1 MRICGFPLGMSLE
14 DVVHH
19 CQAETA
25 HQFTMEQKVTVVH
38 AVTQPMEVIK
48 QMSCL
53 FIRQFDDGVL
63 VQRDTATDAVV
74 VRWQQSAAN
83 HSTCK
88 SVCPARFLTLS
99 GIGITT
105 KSFLIMW

>member
-1 MRICGFPLGMSLE
+1 MGICDITLGMGFE

-19 CQAETA
+19 RQAEAA
-25 HQFTMEQKVTVVH
+25 HQFTMEQQVTVVH
-38 AVTQPMEVIK
+38 AVTKTMEVIL

-74 VRWQQSAAN
+74 VRWQQ
-83 HSTCK
+83 
-88 SVCPARFLTLS
+88 VL
-99 GIGITT
+99 
-105 KSFLIMW
+105 

>member
-1 MRICGFPLGMSLE
+1 MRIGGFTLSMGLE
-14 DVVHH
+14 DVVYHR
-19 CQAETA
+19 QTETA
-25 HQFTMEQKVTVVH
+25 HQFAMEQKVTVIH

-53 FIRQFDDGVL
+53 FICQFDNGVL

-74 VRWQQSAAN
+74 VRKSSCAA
-83 HSTCK
+83 
-88 SVCPARFLTLS
+88 RLLIRS

-105 KSFLIMW
+105 MSFLIMW